1 MKPLQIGDRVMLVA
15 TDCRVEHGSLGT
27 ITDTLADML
36 AQRPDLA
43 VVRWDSGIELVYE
56 RRVLAKAGAA

>member
-15 TDCRVEHGSLGT
+15 TECRVEHGALGT
-27 ITDTLADML
+27 ITDTI